1 MIYITLYKSLLFL
14 DLFYLFSPFDILL
27 SKVDKS
33 VLISLKLI
41 YKIKTDNHFIQIK
54 YFKIQ
59 ELKFII

>member
-1 MIYITLYKSLLFL
+1 M
-14 DLFYLFSPFDILL
+14 L

-41 YKIKTDNHFIQIK
+41 HKIKTDNHFIQFE

-59 ELKFII
+59 ELKFTIYVILLTK